1 MRLTARERQY
11 LKLIAKYP
19 GETNRSIAR
28 RMGVKHGTVQRHA
41 THAYL
46 KIGANGKCDACVKV
60 VTGEI
65 KIDDD

>member
-1 MRLTARERQY
+1 MRRLTAREREY
-11 LKLIAKYP
+11 LKLIAQYP

-28 RMGVKHGTVQRHA
+28 RMGVKSGTVQRHA

-60 VTGEI
+60 VKGEVEVE
-65 KIDDD
+65 